1 MAVLIGRVME
11 MECMIESRVVL
22 ALSAALLTVGS
33 AHAHSPYLLPNLFD
47 VGKRDHVTV
56 QGSFT
61 EEFFSP
67 DVAMKSD
74 DYHVVTPAGAKVPLT
89 PVYTRDL
96 AIVEAD
102 TKEAGTYRISTG
114 RRGGRTAKAAWI
126 DGDWKFLGPK
136 EEAPAGARTY
146 DVTSITMA
154 EVYVTRGKPTEQAL
168 APRNTGLEYRALS
181 HPSSVFVGNDVKFEV
196 LFDGKPLAGHA
207 VSVYGATAV
216 SADQKPFAQL
226 VTDGQGRF
234 SFKPSEPG
242 IYLAMSRHRPT
253 PAKESQQGVS
263 YTYSVV
269 LEATE

>member
-1 MAVLIGRVME
+1 
-11 MECMIESRVVL
+11 MIKSRVVL
-22 ALSAALLTVGS
+22 ALSTALLAVGS
-33 AHAHSPYLLPNLFD
+33 AHAHSPYLLPNLYD
-47 VGKRDHVTV
+47 LGKRNHVTV

-67 DVAMKSD
+67 DVVMKSD

-114 RRGGRTAKAAWI
+114 RRGGRTAKAAWVN
-126 DGDWKFLGPK
+126 GDWKFLGSK
-136 EEAPAGARTY
+136 DEAPAGAKTY

-154 EVYVTRGKPTEQAL
+154 EVYVTQGKPTEQAL

-181 HPSSVFVGNDVKFEV
+181 HPNSVFVGAEVKFEV

-207 VSVYGATAV
+207 ISVYGGKAV
-216 SADQKPFAQL
+216 SADQKPFAEAT
-226 VTDGQGRF
+226 TDQQGRF
-234 SFKPSEPG
+234 SFKPGEPG

-253 PAKESQQGVS
+253 PAQDGQQGVS

>member
-1 MAVLIGRVME
+1 MNKPHIARI
-11 MECMIESRVVL
+11 
-22 ALSAALLTVGS
+22 LSLSVALLAVGT
-33 AHAHSPYLLPNLFD
+33 AQAHSPYLLPNLFD
-47 VGKRDHVTV
+47 LGKRDHVTV

-67 DVAMKSD
+67 DVVMKSE
-74 DYHVVTPAGAKVPLT
+74 DYHVVTPAGAKAPLT
-89 PVYTRDL
+89 PVYARDL

-114 RRGGRTAKAAWI
+114 KRGGRTAKAAWV
-126 DGDWKFLGPK
+126 DGDWKFLAPK
-136 EEAPAGARTY
+136 EEAPAGAKTY

-168 APRNTGLEYRALS
+168 AARNTGLEYRALS
-181 HPSSVFVGNDVKFEV
+181 HPNSAFVGSDVTFEV

-207 VSVYGATAV
+207 VSVFGGKAL
-216 SADQKPFAQL
+216 SADQKPFAE
-226 VTDGQGRF
+226 VTTDKEGRF

-242 IYLAMSRHRPT
+242 VYLAMSRYRPT

-269 LEATE
+269 VEATE

>member
-1 MAVLIGRVME
+1 
-11 MECMIESRVVL
+11 MIKSRVVL
-22 ALSAALLTVGS
+22 ALSAVVFAVGT
-33 AHAHSPYLLPNLFD
+33 AQAHSPYLLPNLFD
-47 VGKRDHVTV
+47 LGKRDHVTV

-61 EEFFSP
+61 EQFFSP

-74 DYHVVTPAGAKVPLT
+74 DYHVVTPTGAKVPLT

-96 AIVEAD
+96 TIVEAD

-114 RRGGRTAKAAWI
+114 KRGGRTAKAAWI

-136 EEAPAGARTY
+136 EEAPAGSKAY

-154 EVYVTRGKPTEQAL
+154 EVYVTQGKPTEQAL

-181 HPSSVFVGNDVKFEV
+181 HPNSAFVGSEVKFEV
-196 LFDGKPLAGHA
+196 LFDGKPLAGHT
-207 VSVYGATAV
+207 VSVYGGKALA
-216 SADQKPFAQL
+216 ADQKPFAE
-226 VTDGQGRF
+226 VTTDQEGRF

-242 IYLAMSRHRPT
+242 AYLAMSRHRPT
-253 PAKESQQGVS
+253 PAKDSQQGVS

>member
-1 MAVLIGRVME
+1 MNKP
-11 MECMIESRVVL
+11 SRVRVL
-22 ALSAALLTVGS
+22 SLSVALLAVSS
-33 AHAHSPYLLPNLFD
+33 AQAHSPYLLPNLFD
-47 VGKRDHVTV
+47 LGKRDHVTV

-67 DVAMKSD
+67 DVVMKSE

-89 PVYTRDL
+89 PVYARDL

-114 RRGGRTAKAAWI
+114 KRGGRTAKAAWV

-136 EEAPAGARTY
+136 EEAPAGAKTY

-168 APRNTGLEYRALS
+168 AARNTGLEFRALS
-181 HPSSVFVGNDVKFEV
+181 HPSSAFVGSDVKFEV

-207 VSVYGATAV
+207 VSVFGGKAL
-216 SADQKPFAQL
+216 SADQKPFAE
-226 VTDGQGRF
+226 VTTDEEGRF

-242 IYLAMSRHRPT
+242 VYLAMSRHRPT
-253 PAKESQQGVS
+253 PAKDGKDGVS

-269 LEATE
+269 VEATE

>member
-1 MAVLIGRVME
+1 MTDVRTARALSLAAVLL
-11 MECMIESRVVL
+11 CFS
-22 ALSAALLTVGS
+22 SAR
-33 AHAHSPYLLPNLFD
+33 AHSPYLLPNLFD

-61 EEFFSP
+61 EEFFEP

-74 DYHVVTPAGAKVPLT
+74 DYHVVTPAGAKLALT
-89 PVYTRDL
+89 PVYARDL

-102 TKEAGTYRISTG
+102 TKEEGTYRISTG
-114 RRGGRTAKAAWI
+114 KRGGRTAKAAWV

-136 EEAPAGARTY
+136 DTAPAGSKTY

-154 EVYVTRGKPTEQAL
+154 DVYVTRGKPSDQAL
-168 APRNTGLEYRALS
+168 APRNAGLEYRPLS
-181 HPSSVFVGNDVKFEV
+181 HPNSVFVGQEAKFEV

-207 VSVYGATAV
+207 VSVYAGQARYSDKKAV
-216 SADQKPFAQL
+216 AE
-226 VTDGQGRF
+226 VTTDKAGRF
-234 SFKPSEPG
+234 SFKPEKPG
-242 IYLAMSRHRPT
+242 VYLAMSRHRPT
-253 PAKESQQGVS
+253 PAKDSLQGVS